1 MTMTMVQ
8 NINVEAVLH
17 FCDVFICKVGGQVGI
32 SPESRH
38 RVADWRKKV
47 QLENKKRE
55 IHSAR
60 REIHS
65 VGREINS
72 VGQLGRTK
80 NTQQFPLTLEENYQ
94 ETYNKGRG
102 QINFFLT
109 FWWGMS

>member
-1 MTMTMVQ
+1 MTYDHDKKQVQ
-8 NINVEAVLH
+8 HSKVKAVLH
-17 FCDVFICKVGGQVGI
+17 SFDVFVCKVGGQVGI

-65 VGREINS
+65 VG
-72 VGQLGRTK
+72 QLGRTK
-80 NTQQFPLTLEENYQ
+80 NTQHLPLTLDENHQ
-94 ETYNKGRG
+94 ETYKEGRG
-102 QINFFLT
+102 QINKF
-109 FWWGMS
+109 

>member
-1 MTMTMVQ
+1 MTYDHGQKQVQ
-8 NINVEAVLH
+8 HSKVKAVLH
-17 FCDVFICKVGGQVGI
+17 ACDVFIYKVGGQVGI

-65 VGREINS
+65 VGREIHS

-80 NTQQFPLTLEENYQ
+80 NTQHLPLTLDENHQ
-94 ETYNKGRG
+94 ETYKEGRG
-102 QINFFLT
+102 QINKF
-109 FWWGMS
+109 

>member
-8 NINVEAVLH
+8 NINDEVVLH
-17 FCDVFICKVGGQVGI
+17 ACDVFIYKVGGQVGI

-65 VGREINS
+65 VG
-72 VGQLGRTK
+72 QLGRTK
-80 NTQQFPLTLEENYQ
+80 NTQQLPLTLDENH
-94 ETYNKGRG
+94 GRKRK
-102 QINFFLT
+102 NE
-109 FWWGMS
+109 

>member
-1 MTMTMVQ
+1 MRCFRLQ
-8 NINVEAVLH
+8 
-17 FCDVFICKVGGQVGI
+17 GGQVGI

-72 VGQLGRTK
+72 VGQLGRKK
-80 NTQQFPLTLEENYQ
+80 NTQHLPLKHLMKIIKKHTRKEED
-94 ETYNKGRG
+94 KL
-102 QINFFLT
+102 INFNFYVVNVLKYMIALEQVAT
-109 FWWGMS
+109 LSI